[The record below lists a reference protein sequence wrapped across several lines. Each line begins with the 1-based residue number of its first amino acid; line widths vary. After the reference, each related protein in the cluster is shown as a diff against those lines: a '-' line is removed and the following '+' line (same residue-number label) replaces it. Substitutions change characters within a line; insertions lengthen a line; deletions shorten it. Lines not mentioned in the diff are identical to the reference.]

1 MFSPTASPVIKEMER
16 CLYAELNELHRILS
30 AAGILVYRNFVLT
43 VAQRQ
48 GESANALR
56 SAVRAVSTKCI
67 EHCHFKSRLSSREI
81 GRAHV

>member
-1 MFSPTASPVIKEMER
+1 MVHRRHYITAYRRALQEELKKAASMFAPTVSPVIKEMER

-48 GESANALR
+48 GDR
-56 SAVRAVSTKCI
+56 
-67 EHCHFKSRLSSREI
+67 KS
-81 GRAHV
+81 VV